1 MGNTTSTGEHL
12 EINFCENPKQQTRFD
27 FTSTSN
33 ETTQTSRQNDA
44 LLQSRLPA
52 PRSRDDALHAPHR
65 APPLH
70 DPPQDVYLHQR
81 ESDSSKT
88 PIRDEDHLHL
98 HPDPLHRQRQPR
110 LQSPTRAGRHKQDTW
125 VAPLPL
131 FLPAQASPQNKPPL
145 EPPSWATSA
154 WKSKH
159 ASSTPSATCISAA

>member
-1 MGNTTSTGEHL
+1 MGKHNTTSTGEHL

-81 ESDSSKT
+81 ESDSSET

-125 VAPLPL
+125 
-131 FLPAQASPQNKPPL
+131 
-145 EPPSWATSA
+145 PPSWATSA

-159 ASSTPSATCISAA
+159 ASSTPSATCISAASLSSSP

>member
-98 HPDPLHRQRQPR
+98 HPDPLH

-125 VAPLPL
+125 SLRHGPRAHGSPSTQVL
-131 FLPAQASPQNKPPL
+131 LPAQHVSLRLHSLPL
-145 EPPSWATSA
+145 PDS
-154 WKSKH
+154 
-159 ASSTPSATCISAA
+159 

>member
-1 MGNTTSTGEHL
+1 MGGEHL

-70 DPPQDVYLHQR
+70 DPPQDVYLHR

-110 LQSPTRAGRHKQDTW
+110 LQSPTRAGRHRRH
-125 VAPLPL
+125 
-131 FLPAQASPQNKPPL
+131 L